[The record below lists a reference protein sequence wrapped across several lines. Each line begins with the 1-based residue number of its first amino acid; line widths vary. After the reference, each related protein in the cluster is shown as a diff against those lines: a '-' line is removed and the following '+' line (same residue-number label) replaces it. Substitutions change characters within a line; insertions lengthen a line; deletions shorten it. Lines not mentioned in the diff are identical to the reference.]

1 MFSITLKRSAAT
13 LGVVAGL
20 LAAAA
25 PASAMPL
32 NAEYDGMEG
41 GGVVSRPNQSAQTLQ
56 HEGAKDTNTLIDYE
70 GTSFDVKAA
79 VSFGAG
85 KDRGLGRAG
94 FNNWTEGNNQPQ
106 PDTEARVEGEMQ
118 LEDISQLNT
127 LGGNDTLRGHG
138 ITCLD
143 QDLVTVKGPTTSQSD
158 SLENTM
164 VSGHNVKADAEG
176 TQVGS
181 EGVKAPVVVRTGAND
196 SAFTEGNGQPCR
208 DEIE

>member
-25 PASAMPL
+25 PASAMPIYMKFDDV
-32 NAEYDGMEG
+32 A
-41 GGVVSRPNQSAQTLQ
+41 VVSRPDQTAQTLH
-56 HEGAKDTNTLIDYE
+56 HEGAKDTDALIDYE

-94 FNNWTEGNNQPQ
+94 FNNWTEGNDQPMQ
-106 PDTEARVEGEMQ
+106 DTEARVEGEMQ
-118 LEDISQLNT
+118 LEDIS
-127 LGGNDTLRGHG
+127 LGIRGDAQDQQASRTRSLKDTM
-138 ITCLD
+138 I
-143 QDLVTVKGPTTSQSD
+143 
-158 SLENTM
+158 
-164 VSGHNVKADAEG
+164 SGYNGKAAAEG

-181 EGVKAPVVVRTGAND
+181 EGVKAPVAVLTGAND
-196 SAFTEGNGQPCR
+196 YGWTEGN
-208 DEIE
+208 D

>member
-25 PASAMPL
+25 PASAMPI
-32 NAEYDGMEG
+32 YMKIDDGA
-41 GGVVSRPNQSAQTLQ
+41 VVSRPDQTAQSLQ
-56 HEGAKDTNTLIDYE
+56 HEEAKDTNALIDSE
-70 GTSFDVKAA
+70 GTTFDVKAA

-85 KDRGLGRAG
+85 KDQGLGRTG
-94 FNNWTEGNNQPQ
+94 FNNWTEGNNQPH

-118 LEDISQLNT
+118 LEDISQLNAF
-127 LGGNDTLRGHG
+127 GGNDTLRGHG

-143 QDLVTVKGPTTSQSD
+143 QDLVTVKGPTNSQSD

-164 VSGHNVKADAEG
+164 VSAYNVKADAEG

-181 EGVKAPVVVRTGAND
+181 EGVKAPVVVLTGAND